1 MAEPTVLDGVE
12 AARAAVGT
20 HFGYSDWLEIT
31 QERVD
36 QFADATG
43 DHQWIHVNP
52 ERAKSTPFGGTIAH
66 GFLTLSL
73 TPLFVGQVV
82 RFQGWSMVV
91 NYGVDRVRFPA
102 PLVVGARA
110 RGGAELVEVTDVA
123 GGGVQTKLV
132 ITVEVEGQEKP
143 CCVVESLARWY
154 P

>member
-1 MAEPTVLDGVE
+1 MAERTVLDG
-12 AARAAVGT
+12 ADGARAAVGT
-20 HFGYSDWLEIT
+20 HLGYSDWLEIT

-43 DHQWIHVNP
+43 DHQWIHVDV

-66 GFLTLSL
+66 GYLTLSL
-73 TPLFVGQVV
+73 TPMFAGQIV

-102 PLVVGARA
+102 PLLVGSRA
-110 RGGAELVEVTDVA
+110 RGGVELVEVTDVP
-123 GGGVQTKLV
+123 GGWQTKLV

-154 P
+154 V